1 MERTKIMSENLGRRI
16 KIIAVIVGIVGAITG
31 LAAALKYFSEGNLF
45 FACVFLIY
53 AIISIM
59 LMIPLFLAGSAA
71 ESLEDENRKL
81 RALSERVASIEKNG
95 RYSSP
100 VDKYSP
106 AARGQRRAQPPVSDT
121 EQTEAMGIT
130 TAERKVNPQ
139 YSSQEL
145 SSSKGTIDIDTDRS
159 LGTMTSV
166 FSNSSDRID
175 SDTLIT
181 DIPKAPS
188 MKKEAESAFYT
199 TSSIDMIKVN
209 RRENSVTRFLAPSSS
224 TIAAGGLH
232 TVAVTEMGKVLA
244 SGYGTYGQCNVS
256 SWTSV
261 AAVAAGNHHT
271 VGLLSNGT
279 CVATGYSGYGQ
290 CEVGAWRNICAI
302 SAGVG
307 HTVGLL
313 ENGTCVAA
321 GDNTYGQ
328 CNVSDWAG
336 IIAISAGY
344 NYTVGLRAD
353 GTIVAVGANT
363 DGQWGGIRW
372 GSICAVASGGLHTL
386 GLKSDGSCVAVG
398 NNANDQCEVS
408 RWQNVKA
415 VAAGN
420 YHSVGL
426 LANGK
431 VVAVGYN
438 GYGQCNVSEWQDV
451 VAIAAGRNH
460 TIGLTRSGKLLSTG
474 DNTYGQC
481 DVKNFSNI
489 KVNKQ

>member
-100 VDKYSP
+100 MDKYSP

-279 CVATGYSGYGQ
+279 CVA
-290 CEVGAWRNICAI
+290 
-302 SAGVG
+302 
-307 HTVGLL
+307 
-313 ENGTCVAA
+313 A

>member
-1 MERTKIMSENLGRRI
+1 MSENLGRRI
-16 KIIAVIVGIVGAITG
+16 KTIAVIIGTVGAVAG
-31 LAAALKYFSEGNLF
+31 FAAALKYFSEGNLF

-53 AIISIM
+53 AILSVM

-71 ESLEDENRKL
+71 DSLEAENKKL
-81 RALSERVASIEKNG
+81 RALSERVSAIEKNN
-95 RYSSP
+95 RYGGGSP

-106 AARGQRRAQPPVSDT
+106 VGGRRRAPET
-121 EQTEAMGIT
+121 EAPDEHVEAMGVT
-130 TAERKVNPQ
+130 TAERKVNPPQ
-139 YSSQEL
+139 YPSQEL
-145 SSSKGTIDIDTDRS
+145 SSSKGSIEI
-159 LGTMTSV
+159 GGGEGMGNNIKSV

-181 DIPKAPS
+181 DIPQKPS
-188 MKKEAESAFYT
+188 MKSEAESAFYT

-244 SGYGTYGQCNVS
+244 AGYGTYGQCNVS
-256 SWTSV
+256 SWTSIV
-261 AAVAAGNHHT
+261 SVAAGNHHT
-271 VGLLSNGT
+271 VGLRSNGT
-279 CVATGYSGYGQ
+279 CVAT
-290 CEVGAWRNICAI
+290 
-302 SAGVG
+302 
-307 HTVGLL
+307 
-313 ENGTCVAA
+313 

-328 CNVSDWAG
+328 CNVSDWDG

-363 DGQWGGIRW
+363 DGTWGGIRW

-386 GLKSDGSCVAVG
+386 GLKSDGTCVAVG

-408 RWQNVKA
+408 RWQNIRA

-431 VVAVGYN
+431 VVAAGYN
-438 GYGQCNVSEWQDV
+438 GYGQCNVSEWEDV

-460 TIGLTRSGKLLSTG
+460 TVALTKSGRLLSAG

-481 DVKNFSNI
+481 NLRNFTDI
-489 KVNKQ
+489 KINK

>member
-1 MERTKIMSENLGRRI
+1 MSGLSGRKIKFIALALG
-16 KIIAVIVGIVGAITG
+16 VICAIMF
-31 LAAALKYFSEGNLF
+31 AALAYAG
-45 FACVFLIY
+45 FAD
-53 AIISIM
+53 
-59 LMIPLFLAGSAA
+59 GSAVSGICFA
-71 ESLEDENRKL
+71 VLSLVSLIAIYPGYIIGKLVDDVNALDESSRMQNERLFRIQKE
-81 RALSERVASIEKNG
+81 SEKQNPTDR
-95 RYSSP
+95 
-100 VDKYSP
+100 YSP
-106 AARGQRRAQPPVSDT
+106 ANRLKINRNTTGTLSADLTETAKTRIMNMPQPTPPPSRQSGEIPSPVAKDFTREIPIPAEKDIAQ
-121 EQTEAMGIT
+121 E
-130 TAERKVNPQ
+130 TAAKM
-139 YSSQEL
+139 SSEKK
-145 SSSKGTIDIDTDRS
+145 SAPENEKKPAPDKFFTSTAIDISRS
-159 LGTMTSV
+159 
-166 FSNSSDRID
+166 
-175 SDTLIT
+175 
-181 DIPKAPS
+181 APAS
-188 MKKEAESAFYT
+188 KHLQ
-199 TSSIDMIKVN
+199 SI
-209 RRENSVTRFLAPSSS
+209 S
-224 TIAAGGLH
+224 AGGLH
-232 TVAVTEMGKVLA
+232 SVCVRRDGTCVA
-244 SGYGTYGQCNVS
+244 SGYG
-256 SWTSV
+256 
-261 AAVAAGNHHT
+261 
-271 VGLLSNGT
+271 
-279 CVATGYSGYGQ
+279 
-290 CEVGAWRNICAI
+290 
-302 SAGVG
+302 
-307 HTVGLL
+307 
-313 ENGTCVAA
+313 
-321 GDNTYGQ
+321 TYGQ

-460 TIGLTRSGKLLSTG
+460 TIGLTRLGKLLSTG

>member
-1 MERTKIMSENLGRRI
+1 MSENLGRRI
-16 KIIAVIVGIVGAITG
+16 KAIAVIIGTVGAVAG
-31 LAAALKYFSEGNLF
+31 FAAALKYFSEGNLF

-53 AIISIM
+53 AILSVM
-59 LMIPLFLAGSAA
+59 LMIPLFLAGTAA
-71 ESLEDENRKL
+71 DSLEAENKKL
-81 RALSERVASIEKNG
+81 RALSERVSTLEKNS
-95 RYSSP
+95 RYAGSP

-106 AARGQRRAQPPVSDT
+106 VGARRRAAESAPEDDAA
-121 EQTEAMGIT
+121 EAMGVT
-130 TAERKVNPQ
+130 TAERKVNPP
-139 YSSQEL
+139 YTSSEF
-145 SSSKGTIDIDTDRS
+145 SPSKGTIEIEGGDGMSNIK
-159 LGTMTSV
+159 SV

-181 DIPKAPS
+181 DIPSGPS
-188 MKKEAESAFYT
+188 MRSEAESAFYT

-209 RRENSVTRFLAPSSS
+209 RKENSLTRFLAPSSS

-232 TVAVTEMGKVLA
+232 TVAVTEAGKVLA
-244 SGYGTYGQCNVS
+244 AGYGTYGQCNVS
-256 SWTSV
+256 AWTSIV
-261 AAVAAGNHHT
+261 SVAAGNHHT
-271 VGLLSNGT
+271 VGLRSNGT

-290 CEVGAWRNICAI
+290 CEVDGWHNICAV

-307 HTVGLL
+307 HSVGLL
-313 ENGTCVAA
+313 ENGTCVAT

-328 CNVSDWAG
+328 CNVSDWEG

-363 DGQWGGIRW
+363 DGTWGGIRW

-386 GLKSDGSCVAVG
+386 GLRTDGTCVAVG

-408 RWQNVKA
+408 RWQNVHA

-426 LANGK
+426 LSDGTCA
-431 VVAVGYN
+431 AVGYN
-438 GYGQCNVSEWQDV
+438 GYGQCNVSEWRDV
-451 VAIAAGRNH
+451 VEIAAGRNH
-460 TIGLTRSGKLLSTG
+460 TVALTKSGRLLSAG

-481 DVKNFSNI
+481 NLKSFTNI
-489 KVNKQ
+489 KISK

>member
-1 MERTKIMSENLGRRI
+1 MSDNLGKRI
-16 KIIAVIVGIVGAITG
+16 KVIAVIIGTVGAVTG
-31 LAAALKYFSEGNLF
+31 FAAALKYFSEGNLF

-53 AIISIM
+53 AILSIM
-59 LMIPLFLAGSAA
+59 LMIPLFLAGSSADAIEA
-71 ESLEDENRKL
+71 ENKKL
-81 RALSERVASIEKNG
+81 RNLSDKIAMIEKSS
-95 RYSSP
+95 RYATSP
-100 VDKYSP
+100 IDKYSP
-106 AARGQRRAQPPVSDT
+106 VAGRRRAPASD
-121 EQTEAMGIT
+121 ASDDDVAPMGVA
-130 TAERKVNPQ
+130 TAERKVAP
-139 YSSQEL
+139 YPSGDL
-145 SSSKGTIDIDTDRS
+145 SSSKGSIELESEKEMGTIK
-159 LGTMTSV
+159 SV
-166 FSNSSDRID
+166 FASSSDRID

-181 DIPKAPS
+181 DIPKPS
-188 MKKEAESAFYT
+188 MKSEAESAFYT

-209 RRENSVTRFLAPSSS
+209 RKDNSVTRFLAPSSS

-232 TVAVTEMGKVLA
+232 TVAVTEAGKVLA
-244 SGYGTYGQCNVS
+244 AGYGTYGQCNVS
-256 SWTSV
+256 AWTSIV
-261 AAVAAGNHHT
+261 SVAAGNHHT
-271 VGLLSNGT
+271 VGLRSNGT

-290 CEVGAWRNICAI
+290 CEVDMWRNICAV

-313 ENGTCVAA
+313 ENGTCVAT

-328 CNVSDWAG
+328 CNVSDWEG

-363 DGQWGGIRW
+363 DGTWGGIRW

-386 GLKSDGSCVAVG
+386 GLKSDGTCVAVG
-398 NNANDQCEVS
+398 NNANDQCDVS
-408 RWQNVKA
+408 RWQNVRA

-438 GYGQCNVSEWQDV
+438 GYGQCNVSEWQNV

-460 TIGLTRSGKLLSTG
+460 TVGLTRSGILLSTG

-481 DVKNFSNI
+481 NLRNFTDI
-489 KVNKQ
+489 KINK

>member
-100 VDKYSP
+100 MDKYSP

-244 SGYGTYGQCNVS
+244 SGYGTYGQCNVD
-256 SWTSV
+256 SWVNMTGVS
-261 AAVAAGNHHT
+261 AGNHHT
-271 VGLLSNGT
+271 VGLRANGT
-279 CVATGYSGYGQ
+279 CFATGYSGYGQ
-290 CEVGAWRNICAI
+290 CDLDSWTDIVMV

-307 HTVGLL
+307 HTVGLK
-313 ENGTCVAA
+313 NDGTCVAV

-328 CNVSDWAG
+328 CNVDDWSEV
-336 IIAISAGY
+336 ISVSAGY
-344 NYTVGLRAD
+344 NYTVGLRVD

-363 DGQWGGIRW
+363 DGQWGAIKW
-372 GSICAVASGGLHTL
+372 GSICDIAAGGLHTV
-386 GLKSDGSCVAVG
+386 GLRTDGTCVAVG
-398 NNANDQCEVS
+398 NNANGQCDVT
-408 RWQNVKA
+408 RWNGIIS

-420 YHSVGL
+420 YHTVGL
-426 LANGK
+426 TESGR
-431 VVAVGYN
+431 VVATGYN
-438 GYGQCNVSEWQDV
+438 GYGQCDVSNWHDI
-451 VAIAAGRNH
+451 IAVSAGRNH
-460 TIGLTRSGKLLSTG
+460 TLALDKNGTVWAVG
-474 DNTYGQC
+474 DNTYGQT
-481 DVKNFSNI
+481 DVSKFRNI
-489 KVNKQ
+489 KVK